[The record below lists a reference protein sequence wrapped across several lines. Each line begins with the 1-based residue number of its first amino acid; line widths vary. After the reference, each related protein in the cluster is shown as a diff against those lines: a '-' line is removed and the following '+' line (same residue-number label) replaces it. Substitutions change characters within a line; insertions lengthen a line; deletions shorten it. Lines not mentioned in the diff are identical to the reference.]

1 MWPKVGAGDG
11 CDVAVVAAYGDGEVA
26 EVRRPVVCRVPG
38 EDLDPVTG
46 CGLQHLDP
54 RVRAALADE
63 MAGYV
68 TSGEAEQPA

>member
-1 MWPKVGAGDG
+1 MRPKVGAGDG

-26 EVRRPVVCRVPG
+26 EVRGPVVGWVPG
-38 EDLDPVTG
+38 EDLDPMG
-46 CGLQHLDP
+46 CGLQYLDP
-54 RVRAALADE
+54 RVRPPFADE